1 MIDTAPR
8 HLLAR
13 DNGNFPLLSLQESHD
28 APAGGHEVVLKL
40 YHARPSTAVAV
51 AHEVK
56 THLSISHPNIVCAYA
71 VIEEVCFRRA
81 YGSLHHSLLGHLPT
95 LVVSL
100 SQLGLLLMFPT
111 VTPLYILSQQVIAT
125 TLRCHWCP
133 NICVGNYELKETIR
147 LHWHGS
153 KQ

>member
-13 DNGNFPLLSLQESHD
+13 DNGTFPLLSLQESHD

-40 YHARPSTAVAV
+40 YHTHPSTAVAV

-71 VIEEVCFRRA
+71 VIEEVCVRRA
-81 YGSLHHSLLGHLPT
+81 CGSLHHSLLGHLPI

-111 VTPLYILSQQVIAT
+111 
-125 TLRCHWCP
+125 RR
-133 NICVGNYELKETIR
+133 G
-147 LHWHGS
+147 
-153 KQ
+153 